1 MKGKEGVSSDPWQ
14 AADIFSNKIM
24 FEACIA
30 GDEGELNCNWTA
42 YISFISE
49 QLHLK
54 STEANRLIK
63 SHGTSTFLQS
73 DTVPSQ
79 KVAET
84 KGE

>member
-1 MKGKEGVSSDPWQ
+1 MKGKEGVSSDPRQ

-30 GDEGELNCNWTA
+30 GNEGELNCNWTA

-63 SHGTSTFLQS
+63 SHSTSASLQP
-73 DTVPSQ
+73 DTAPPQ
-79 KVAET
+79 NGAKT